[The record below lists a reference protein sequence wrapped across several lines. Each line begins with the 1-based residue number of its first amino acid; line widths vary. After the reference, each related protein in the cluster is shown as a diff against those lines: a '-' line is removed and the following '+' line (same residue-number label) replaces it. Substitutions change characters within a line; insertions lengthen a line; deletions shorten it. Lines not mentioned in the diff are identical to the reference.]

1 MIKKKTTQKRKNYID
16 YREWLLEKLKDQE
29 LAIEYLNEAL
39 KDPDQRMWM
48 VALRNV
54 LEAQGGD
61 MAEVAKRAHITRQ
74 SLYRMLSAKG
84 NPQLKNFAAVCNT
97 LGYDVQLSP
106 KK

>member
-1 MIKKKTTQKRKNYID
+1 MTKKKAIKKKKYVSYK
-16 YREWLLEKLKDQE
+16 EWLIEELKDEE

-54 LEAQGGD
+54 VEAQGED
-61 MAEVAKRAHITRQ
+61 MADVAKQSHITRQ
-74 SLYRMLSAKG
+74 SLYRMLSPTG
-84 NPQLKNFAAVCNT
+84 NPQLKNFAAVCST
-97 LGYDVQLSP
+97 LGYNVQLTP

>member
-1 MIKKKTTQKRKNYID
+1 MTKKKTTQKRKNYID
-16 YREWLLEKLKDQE
+16 YKEWLIEKLKDKE
-29 LAIEYLNEAL
+29 LALEYLNDAL

-54 LEAQGGD
+54 LEAQDGD
-61 MAEVAKRAHITRQ
+61 IATVAKQAHITRQ
-74 SLYRMLSAKG
+74 SLYRMLSPTG

-97 LGYDVQLSP
+97 LGYNVQLSP